1 MFLDIS
7 SARSSTMSTIHPIGE
22 GSGSNGLGYVSA
34 GAVNIG
40 DPTPRA
46 EARGRGENE
55 LEIRIEFGYAVCPLT
70 VPANVNQWGS
80 TSAFFFKTTAY
91 CTDTPDHSSVG
102 AAKAQRHALSNQ
114 IHEIGYTERK
124 GRNVWRGRFSVS
136 RGQESG
142 QS

>member
-80 TSAFFFKTTAY
+80 T
-91 CTDTPDHSSVG
+91 PDHSSVG

>member
-102 AAKAQRHALSNQ
+102 AA
-114 IHEIGYTERK
+114 GYTERK